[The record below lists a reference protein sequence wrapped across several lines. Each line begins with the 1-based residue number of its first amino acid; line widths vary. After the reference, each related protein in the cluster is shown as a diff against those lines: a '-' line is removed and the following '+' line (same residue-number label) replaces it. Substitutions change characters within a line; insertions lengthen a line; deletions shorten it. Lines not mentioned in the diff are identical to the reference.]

1 MFIGSCNGLFRALEL
16 KTGRVRWETK
26 VSPDAV
32 QYFFHGD
39 PLVAGDVIVAGAD
52 RATGA
57 SVHAFDRLT
66 GKELWSHPA
75 GRGVN
80 GPLAGTTT
88 HAYAFTVEGQL
99 LSLAIDSGRVR
110 WQMPLKGPGFEGP
123 AVAGRVV
130 AGTVDGIVYGLNPLT
145 GREEWRRDLKTAVT
159 TTPLASD
166 GAVYIGAADS
176 SLYRLDISQWD
187 RARIAQV
194 GCALETEQR
203 SVGNR
208 GRSSSSVDRSGG
220 RLPVPH
226 CGRPRIESCSVAG
239 CRRHQLEHESSVRV
253 GRCRRPWN
261 FVGRR
266 PHLLQGHRYA
276 RLEPIRQGRRSL
288 DWRSRGHPVSWN
300 PNWGALRVECAPYM
314 QWDVMGRR
322 DRHQGTRPINSP

>member
-1 MFIGSCNGLFRALEL
+1 MPSRYL
-16 KTGRVRWETK
+16 
-26 VSPDAV
+26 
-32 QYFFHGD
+32 FHGD

-145 GREEWRRDLKTAVT
+145 GREEWRRD
-159 TTPLASD
+159 SED
-166 GAVYIGAADS
+166 GRDDDPTGIGWGCLHRGGRQFPVPARHQS
-176 SLYRLDISQWD
+176 WD

-220 RLPVPH
+220 RLPVAH
-226 CGRPRIESCSVAG
+226 CGRPRIESCSMAG

-276 RLEPIRQGRRSL
+276 RLEPIRQRRRSL